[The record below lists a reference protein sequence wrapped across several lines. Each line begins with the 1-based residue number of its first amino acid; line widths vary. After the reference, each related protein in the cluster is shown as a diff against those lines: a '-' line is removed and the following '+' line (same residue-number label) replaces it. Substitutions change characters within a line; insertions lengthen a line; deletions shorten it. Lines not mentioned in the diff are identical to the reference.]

1 MSARAILNKVEPQIK
16 ALSDTLQDVKLSLR
30 GTDACVQ
37 DVVDAEERLQDRMDF
52 IEEQMRLLKEHLNTA
67 IKRINDIHRWVD
79 NLVDKD
85 NLDLRCHEEFDFA
98 ELSDN
103 E

>member
-1 MSARAILNKVEPQIK
+1 MAARATLNKLEPQIK
-16 ALSDTLQDVKLSLR
+16 SLSDTLQDVKLSLH

-37 DVVDAEERLQDRMDF
+37 EVVDAKGRLQDRMDF
-52 IEEQMRLLKEHLNTA
+52 IEEEMKLLKEHLNTV
-67 IKRINDIHRWVD
+67 IKKMKDIHRWVD

-85 NLDLRCHEEFDFA
+85 NRDWRCYEEFGFA
-98 ELSDN
+98 IDN